1 MNHPGRATGRPAG
14 RERECTPRR
23 SREQIDALVL
33 DLLSQSNRP
42 IGAYDLAGR
51 ASAAG
56 EVLVPNQVYR
66 TLHRLIEQGLVHR
79 IESLAAFMLRREPF
93 DTCLICDRCHS
104 VQILSNPDLVAQLTE
119 CARLRRF
126 EVSKA
131 VIETHGHC
139 AQCGTP
145 PHPTGDSAPAA

>member
-33 DLLSQSNRP
+33 DLLAQSNGP

-79 IESLAAFMLRREPF
+79 NEVYAGAQHGYSMADTSVYDPEATARHFDVLR
-93 DTCLICDRCHS
+93 
-104 VQILSNPDLVAQLTE
+104 DLYAD
-119 CARLRRF
+119 LR
-126 EVSKA
+126 
-131 VIETHGHC
+131 G
-139 AQCGTP
+139 
-145 PHPTGDSAPAA
+145 